1 MLALCLSTYEKAK
14 EVISNLPDWITAGTA
29 VTAVLGGLAGVYTTT
44 QSRMD
49 VADERLANVI
59 EVVES
64 MAIEQKRHDT
74 ERHQLAESLAKE
86 HVSLAYL
93 KEGQERIYGEVS
105 RLNEVLTAK

>member
-1 MLALCLSTYEKAK
+1 M
-14 EVISNLPDWITAGTA
+14 ISNLPDWITAGTA

-59 EVVES
+59 EVVEV
-64 MAIEQKRHDT
+64 MALEQQRHDI
-74 ERHQLAESLAKE
+74 ERRKMAEDLARDQ
-86 HVSLAYL
+86 VSLVYL
-93 KEGQERIYGEVS
+93 KEGQDRIYAEVN

>member
-1 MLALCLSTYEKAK
+1 MM
-14 EVISNLPDWITAGTA
+14 SNLPDWITAGTA

-59 EVVES
+59 EVVEA
-64 MAIEQKRHDT
+64 MALEQQRHDI
-74 ERHQLAESLAKE
+74 ERYKMAEDLARDQISL
-86 HVSLAYL
+86 VYL
-93 KEGQERIYGEVS
+93 KEGQDRIYAEVN

>member
-1 MLALCLSTYEKAK
+1 
-14 EVISNLPDWITAGTA
+14 VISNLPDWITAGTA

-64 MAIEQKRHDT
+64 MALEQQRHDI
-74 ERHQLAESLAKE
+74 ERRKMAEDLARDQ
-86 HVSLAYL
+86 VSLTYL
-93 KEGQERIYGEVS
+93 KEGQDRIYAEVN

>member
-1 MLALCLSTYEKAK
+1 M
-14 EVISNLPDWITAGTA
+14 IQNLPDWITAGTA

-49 VADERLANVI
+49 VADERLASVI
-59 EVVES
+59 EVVE
-64 MAIEQKRHDT
+64 ATVIEQRRHDA
-74 ERHQLAESLAKE
+74 ERHHLAESLAKE

>member
-1 MLALCLSTYEKAK
+1 MM
-14 EVISNLPDWITAGTA
+14 SNLPDWITAGTA

-59 EVVES
+59 EVVEV
-64 MAIEQKRHDT
+64 MALEQQRHDM
-74 ERHQLAESLAKE
+74 ERHKMAEDLARGQ
-86 HVSLAYL
+86 VSLAYL
-93 KEGQERIYGEVS
+93 KEGQGRIYAEVN

>member
-1 MLALCLSTYEKAK
+1 M
-14 EVISNLPDWITAGTA
+14 ISNLPDWITAGTA

-64 MAIEQKRHDT
+64 LAIEQERHDL
-74 ERHQLAESLAKE
+74 ERHQLAESLVEE

-93 KEGQERIYGEVS
+93 KEGQERIYGEIS
-105 RLNEVLTAK
+105 RLNDVLTAK

>member
-1 MLALCLSTYEKAK
+1 MINVPE
-14 EVISNLPDWITAGTA
+14 WITAGTA

-59 EVVES
+59 EVVEV
-64 MAIEQKRHDT
+64 MANEQRRHDQ
-74 ERHQLAESLAKE
+74 ERYELARSLAEDS
-86 HVSLAYL
+86 VSLAYL

-105 RLNEVLTAK
+105 RLNETLTAK